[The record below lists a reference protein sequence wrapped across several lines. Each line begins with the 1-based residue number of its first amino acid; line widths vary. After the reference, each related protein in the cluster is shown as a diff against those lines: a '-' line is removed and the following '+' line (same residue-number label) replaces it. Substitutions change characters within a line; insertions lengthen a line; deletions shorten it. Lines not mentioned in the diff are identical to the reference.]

1 MSERG
6 RTQRANQSAV
16 DLAKRRFGSERDVEG
31 IFGIPRR
38 TLQKHRFLMKGLPF
52 YRYCGKI
59 LYDLDQVEAIIRN
72 STSGG
77 AAA

>member
-1 MSERG
+1 MSDTERT
-6 RTQRANQSAV
+6 RRANQSAA
-16 DLAKRRFGSERDVEG
+16 DFAKRHFGSERDVER

-38 TLQKHRFLMKGLPF
+38 TLQKHRILMKGLPF

-59 LYDLDQVEAIIRN
+59 LYDLDQVEAIIRK